1 MTDAATTKK
10 IFKKGDILIREG
22 DRGDCAY
29 IIEEGNVEI
38 LVQRDGQPLQIGQR
52 GAGSLLGEM
61 AMIDDKPRTA
71 TVRALD
77 DCTVIEI
84 SRDDFARRVET
95 ADPVVKMVM
104 RVITNRYRDMIGR
117 SQFIRFPPS
126 TAAEDAEHNDA
137 LHDIALSTIKI
148 HNELKTALERKE
160 LTLFYQPIIDV
171 QNMKIAGFEALM
183 RWQHPEK
190 GMISPG
196 VFIPV
201 AEESGMIVELSR
213 FAFDVACQSAHT
225 LRAAATPATVGKHPV
240 FVGVNFSVRD
250 FADTEDLFGYISST
264 LDRHGTKPEQ
274 IHLEI
279 TESLLME
286 APDQAK
292 AALEKCR
299 AKGLDVSID
308 DFGTGYSSLSYL
320 HYFPIDTLKIDQ
332 SFVRAMTTHDAS
344 MVLVRSIVTLARNL
358 NMKVIAEGIET
369 QHEAEILRNLGCDYC
384 QGFWFARPMPL
395 EKAVD
400 FIKTWQAPKMEA
412 PLRAAHK

>member
-1 MTDAATTKK
+1 MSETTTKK
-10 IFKKGDILIREG
+10 KFKQGDILMREG
-22 DRGDCAY
+22 DKGDCAY
-29 IIEEGNVEI
+29 VIESGNVEI
-38 LVQRDGQPLQIGQR
+38 LVHREGQPLQIGVR
-52 GAGSLLGEM
+52 GPGSLLGEM

-71 TVRALD
+71 TVRAIE
-77 DCTVIEI
+77 DCVALEI
-84 SRDDFARRVET
+84 SRDDFARRVES

-117 SQFIRFPPS
+117 TQFIRFPPS
-126 TAAEDAEHNDA
+126 TAAEDAEHDDE
-137 LHDIALSTIKI
+137 LHNIALSTIKV
-148 HNELKTALERKE
+148 HHELKGALEKKE

-213 FAFDVACQSAHT
+213 FALDVAAENAPKLQ
-225 LRAAATPATVGKHPV
+225 AAANPELVGKKPI
-240 FVGVNFSVRD
+240 FVGVNFSVKD
-250 FADTEDLFGYISST
+250 FADADLFEYIDGK
-264 LDRHGTKPEQ
+264 LKEKGVKPEQ

-286 APDQAK
+286 APETAK
-292 AALEKCR
+292 EALEKCR
-299 AKGLDVSID
+299 ARGLDVSID

-320 HYFPIDTLKIDQ
+320 HYFPIDTLKVDQ
-332 SFVRAMTTHDAS
+332 SFIRAMTTHHAS
-344 MVLVRSIVTLARNL
+344 MVLVKSIITLARNL

-369 QHEAEILRNLGCDYC
+369 QHEAEIVRNLGCEFC
-384 QGFWFARPMPL
+384 QGYWFAKPMPL
-395 EKAVD
+395 DAALD
-400 FIKTWQAPKMEA
+400 FMKNWQPPRMEA
-412 PLRAAHK
+412 PRRAGSGK